1 LGQVDGGWHWPL
13 SEPSDKC
20 PSQRVELFASDQLP
34 PPKDQD
40 LWADIKVDGWTGLK
54 LSEACKDFPQAI
66 TAINIKDKTAVD
78 WLGTDEGKAWAAEQ
92 GFTQPI
98 TIAPERE
105 CRLDDP
111 RPIIDL
117 VSVTDGGT
125 ISEDGFK
132 ITGVIDATANFSR
145 FSLDWG
151 EGEKPEQW
159 QPLASGNVPIKTP
172 AEIATMPD
180 LRSIKATIITFRVT
194 LFGQNGAKIEKDYR
208 MQLQLPTPTP
218 TLTPTEVPTEVPT
231 ETPLPPIPTDTPSP
245 TLTEP
250 ILTPP

>member
-1 LGQVDGGWHWPL
+1 M
-13 SEPSDKC
+13 
-20 PSQRVELFASDQLP
+20 A
-34 PPKDQD
+34 
-40 LWADIKVDGWTGLK
+40 
-54 LSEACKDFPQAI
+54 
-66 TAINIKDKTAVD
+66 
-78 WLGTDEGKAWAAEQ
+78 
-92 GFTQPI
+92 
-98 TIAPERE
+98 
-105 CRLDDP
+105 
-111 RPIIDL
+111 
-117 VSVTDGGT
+117 
-125 ISEDGFK
+125 
-132 ITGVIDATANFSR
+132 
-145 FSLDWG
+145 
-151 EGEKPEQW
+151 
-159 QPLASGNVPIKTP
+159 